1 MIRRGKIPLANE
13 RKVNV
18 RAQGSI
24 AFPPRC
30 PGESHL
36 KTNVCEKQLL
46 CPLLL
51 SSLLLLFPPA
61 PLKLSFSFLLSRRLR
76 LTPSVA
82 ALSPASHLPRLR
94 VFKPRL
100 SPVWAIESCW
110 ELFGSP
116 SGILSLPVSSLHSA
130 TFALQILTRGC
141 HGWWRRGGCL
151 EGEGGRW
158 DWGVAF
164 RTVLLKPAG
173 KPQNR
178 LQRFL

>member
-82 ALSPASHLPRLR
+82 ALSPASHLPAFEFLNLVCLPCEPLR
-94 VFKPRL
+94 AVGSFLVRQ
-100 SPVWAIESCW
+100 AASC
-110 ELFGSP
+110 LCRCPPGTRPPSP
-116 SGILSLPVSSLHSA
+116 SKSSLEA
-130 TFALQILTRGC
+130 VMDD
-141 HGWWRRGGCL
+141 GGGEDVL
-151 EGEGGRW
+151 KAKGEGGI
-158 DWGVAF
+158 GV
-164 RTVLLKPAG
+164 
-173 KPQNR
+173 
-178 LQRFL
+178 